1 MSEDENKPEAE
12 QEALFSTDPLDGS
25 RIVNQNIVDE
35 MKSSYIDYS
44 MSVIVSRALP
54 DARDG
59 LKPVHRRILYAM
71 NEQGMTPN
79 RPYKKS
85 ARLVGEVLGKYH
97 PHGDTA
103 VYDSMVRMAQDFSLR
118 YPLVDGQGNFGSVDG
133 DNAAAMR
140 YTEARMSRISTS
152 MLDDIDKDTVDFAP
166 NFDESLEEPTVLPAK
181 LPNLLLNGTSGIAVG
196 MATNIPPHHLGEL
209 IDGTIALID
218 NPDITIP
225 ELMQHVKGPDF
236 PTGAIICG
244 REGIHNAYMTG
255 RGSIRVRAKLHL
267 EEVGKKNDREAII
280 VTEIPYQVNKA
291 NLIIRIAELVK
302 EKKIMGIADLRDESD
317 RKGMRIYI
325 ELKKDANPDVVINLL
340 YKHTPMQ
347 NTFGANVLAIVDG
360 VPRTLN
366 LKDCLQQYQQHRE
379 IVIVRR
385 TQFELR
391 KAEER
396 AHILEGL
403 RIALQNLDA
412 VIRLIRASKTAEE
425 AKAGLVSQFSL
436 SEIQAQ
442 AILDM
447 RLQRLTGLEREKIET
462 EYAELLKTIA
472 NLKDILAKRDRL
484 LTIIKTELLEIKD
497 KYNDERRTAL
507 EESAEEVNLDDL
519 IPEETVAVF
528 LTKQGFIKRV
538 SLDTFRS
545 QLRGGRGVQG
555 MNTRDEDQVDTLMVV
570 STHTYLLCF
579 TNLGKAYRVKVYTIP
594 DATKQGKGRSIAT
607 VLNLA
612 EGESVKAMVP
622 VDDFTDEK
630 TYLLMGTEKGVVKKT
645 AITEFQHLRNSS
657 VIAINLDQADDL
669 LMVLKTNG
677 EQDVVMATV
686 KGMMIR
692 FSETDVRPLG
702 RATRGVRGITLKADD
717 KVISFDLVNDGA
729 SLLLVT
735 KFGYGKRTQ
744 LTAFRCQKRSGMG
757 VRAIQLRDRKE
768 VKDTVV
774 KSLLVSPNDQLICV
788 TKNGTVN
795 RQDAYAISS
804 QGRAARGVIV
814 QRLDDG
820 DEVIDIAKIVEPEE
834 KEEA

>member
-1 MSEDENKPEAE
+1 MSDDENNLEPE
-12 QEALFSTDPLDGS
+12 QEVLFSANPLDGS
-25 RIVNQNIVDE
+25 RIVDQNIVDE

-152 MLDDIDKDTVDFAP
+152 MLDDIDKDTVDFSP

-244 REGIHNAYMTG
+244 REGIQSAYMTG

-347 NTFGANVLAIVDG
+347 NTFGANILAIVDG

-366 LKDCLQQYQQHRE
+366 LKECLQQYQKHRE

-412 VIRLIRASKTAEE
+412 VIKLIRASKTAEE
-425 AKAGLVSQFSL
+425 AKAGLISQFSL
-436 SEIQAQ
+436 SDIQAQ

-472 NLKDILAKRDRL
+472 DLKDILEKRDRL
-484 LTIIKTELLEIKD
+484 LTIIKAELLEIKE

-507 EESAEEVNLDDL
+507 EESAEEVDLDDL

-657 VIAINLDQADDL
+657 VIAINLDQEDDL

-677 EQDVVMATV
+677 EQDVVMATE

-692 FSETDVRPLG
+692 FSELDVRPLG
-702 RATRGVRGITLKADD
+702 RATRGVRGITLRTGD
-717 KVISFDLVNDGA
+717 KVISFVLVNEGA

-757 VRAIQLRDRKE
+757 VRAIQLRDRKD
-768 VKDTVV
+768 VKDTVI

-820 DEVIDIAKIVEPEE
+820 DEVIDIAKIVESEE